1 MYSKGRDLSYQFL
14 YVQLTHK
21 LFHFSF
27 LTGQSYMNWVGRCC
41 TKGHRKASKNYD
53 PSSCNSDD
61 LDRRRFN
68 TKFERWIC
76 RLSERVCCMKEIQKK
91 SCQSG
96 IFEAL

>member
-1 MYSKGRDLSYQFL
+1 MFSKGRDLSYQFL

-21 LFHFSF
+21 LFHISF